1 MDVNLSDIQK
11 HNLVMGYC
19 CLNVYLRNK
28 GIFTSRTCRL
38 QTIKEKGIEY
48 AYMLAHQNLDD
59 LAVILRWNYKNGIY
73 NYRMSS
79 EIFPFASHPD
89 YYNDYDFNQF
99 KEKLKSLGIYAKKC
113 KQIITFHP
121 GQYNQLS
128 SQRPCVI
135 NQSIVDINVH
145 AMILDMMDA
154 GLDSIIVIHGGSKQD
169 GKENALKR
177 FKESF
182 KRLSKGSQNRLVL
195 ENCEMVYSIED
206 LLPISQELLI
216 PIVIDYHHHN
226 INPGNENLQILTS
239 KVLEIWKKKGI
250 TPLFH
255 LSESRDGVKITDSL
269 TARRAHSDYIKKLP
283 DALLETLKETKI
295 HLDIE
300 AKQKEQSVLRLYKMY
315 NLYNVNE
322 KYILE

>member
-1 MDVNLSDIQK
+1 MEVILSDIQK
-11 HNLVMGYC
+11 RNLVMGYC

-38 QTIKEKGIEY
+38 QTMKEKGIEY
-48 AYMLAHQNLDD
+48 GYMLAHQNLDD
-59 LAVILRWNYKNGIY
+59 LAAILRWNYKNGIY

-89 YYNDYDFNQF
+89 YYKDYDFNQF
-99 KEKLKSLGIYAKKC
+99 KEKLKSLGEYAKKC
-113 KQIITFHP
+113 KQVITFHP

-128 SQRPCVI
+128 SQRSSVI
-135 NQSIVDINVH
+135 DQSIVDINVH
-145 AMILDMMDA
+145 AMILDMMNA
-154 GLDSIIVIHGGSKQD
+154 GVDSIIIIHGGSKQD

-182 KRLSKGSQNRLVL
+182 KRLSDSAQRRLVL

-206 LLPISQELLI
+206 LLPICEELQI

-226 INPGNENLQILTS
+226 INPGNEDLSKLT
-239 KVLEIWKKKGI
+239 KNVLNIWKTRGI

-255 LSESRDGVKITDSL
+255 LSESRDGVKETDSL

-283 DALLETLKETKI
+283 DALLEVLKETKV

-300 AKQKEQSVLRLYKMY
+300 AKQKEQSVLRLFKMY
-315 NLYNVNE
+315 NLNDVNE
-322 KYILE
+322 KYILY